1 MSAVAITIRTHGRLF
16 LREPARVFVALVFP
30 ALLLVA
36 VGYLMPGMLD
46 PMSDVG
52 PVYTGLRPVDVY
64 MPAVL
69 ALAIGTVALVTFPP
83 NFGVYREKGVLKR
96 LAITPMPA
104 SHLIVAE
111 ITANLV
117 ALTAG
122 VVVALVVGLAV
133 VSIPVPEQPLVVI
146 AAFLLGAV
154 QMMGLGAL
162 IAAWA
167 PSTGAAT
174 GVGMVAYFP
183 MLFFAG
189 IWLPGPV
196 MSDTLQT
203 ISTYVPLGA
212 TAQALTVGWFESGF
226 PTLQFAVMIA
236 WAVVSL
242 VLATRLFRWT

>member
-1 MSAVAITIRTHGRLF
+1 MSPTAIVIRTHGRLF

-30 ALLLVA
+30 TLLLLA
-36 VGYLMPGMLD
+36 VGYVMPGMRD
-46 PMSDVG
+46 PMTDIG
-52 PVYTGLRPVDVY
+52 PVYSGLRPIDVY

-69 ALAIGTVALVTFPP
+69 ALAIGTIALVTFPP

-96 LAITPMPA
+96 VAITPMPA
-104 SHLIVAE
+104 SLLIVAE
-111 ITANLV
+111 ISVNLV
-117 ALTAG
+117 ALIAG
-122 VVVALVVGLAV
+122 VIVALVAGLAFV
-133 VSIPVPEQPLVVI
+133 NIPVPEQPIVVI
-146 AAFLLGAV
+146 AAFLIGAV

-167 PSTGAAT
+167 PSSGAAT
-174 GVGMVAYFP
+174 GVGMIVYFP

-203 ISTYVPLGA
+203 ISTFVPLGA
-212 TAQALTVGWFESGF
+212 VAQALTIGWFESGF
-226 PTLQFAVMIA
+226 PTLQFAVMIV

-242 VLATRLFRWT
+242 FLAARLFRWT